1 MNNKRFLHGTIAT
14 AITAGVVILVLL
26 LNILCTVL
34 ANKGIWYIDFT
45 EENLYNISKVST
57 DLLDDLDPAINKITI
72 YFLAD
77 PDELDNASLKGN
89 TSGLDS
95 STWGMRYVYQL
106 AKLYASTYD
115 FITVDTLDLTKDAE
129 YIRTT
134 YASTVGTKFDALDV
148 IIDNCYDGVT
158 HNFRVCTRD
167 SFFTFEREASQV
179 YAANG
184 EYRFTST
191 ILSLSGNMP
200 TAYFLTGHGELV
212 GDPESDHDFG
222 EATALV
228 NLFADAGFASKK
240 INLLTEDFPPDVED
254 SLVNGSSVVVI
265 YGPQTDYI
273 TDFKNESDVNELTK
287 LRKYVNA
294 KNHHLMVFFDSEV
307 EPLTSL
313 EEYLYDYWGIEFL
326 QNKVIADTSDDRTSQ
341 ALSEDGRVFV
351 ADYVTSESSV
361 GSALTSSLFN
371 NLDSIPDVVF
381 SSARTIG
388 MRNEYTGIKGF
399 YESERTATLMLSPV
413 FTAPK
418 PSAAVYKNGEID
430 TYSQSV
436 YDKYHDLMY
445 DDKYKEF
452 FEFYTSKYDT
462 LFKEVYDVEY
472 GTLEDSEYSRLYSKK
487 YKELYDEYY
496 NENLKEDSDIKA
508 LEKEAD
514 KHAIKTLESDR
525 ELLDGY
531 REAAKAYADVEIA
544 KMADELKSETEKYI
558 VELAER
564 DMDAYLAKTDPGA
577 VMTLTYETWSNEK
590 SNNRIP
596 TYVLAA
602 GTTSFTSEE
611 YLSSAVYGNRDVMFY
626 TMRLMGKEIVPF
638 EIDFVK
644 LESEAISTD
653 GVNVTAVTVA
663 LTVVPAILV
672 LTVGVIVLVKRRK
685 HN

>member
-1 MNNKRFLHGTIAT
+1 
-14 AITAGVVILVLL
+14 
-26 LNILCTVL
+26 
-34 ANKGIWYIDFT
+34 
-45 EENLYNISKVST
+45 
-57 DLLDDLDPAINKITI
+57 
-72 YFLAD
+72 
-77 PDELDNASLKGN
+77 
-89 TSGLDS
+89 
-95 STWGMRYVYQL
+95 
-106 AKLYASTYD
+106 
-115 FITVDTLDLTKDAE
+115 
-129 YIRTT
+129 
-134 YASTVGTKFDALDV
+134 
-148 IIDNCYDGVT
+148 
-158 HNFRVCTRD
+158 
-167 SFFTFEREASQV
+167 
-179 YAANG
+179 
-184 EYRFTST
+184 
-191 ILSLSGNMP
+191 
-200 TAYFLTGHGELV
+200 
-212 GDPESDHDFG
+212 
-222 EATALV
+222 
-228 NLFADAGFASKK
+228 
-240 INLLTEDFPPDVED
+240 
-254 SLVNGSSVVVI
+254 
-265 YGPQTDYI
+265 
-273 TDFKNESDVNELTK
+273 
-287 LRKYVNA
+287 
-294 KNHHLMVFFDSEV
+294 
-307 EPLTSL
+307 
-313 EEYLYDYWGIEFL
+313 
-326 QNKVIADTSDDRTSQ
+326 
-341 ALSEDGRVFV
+341 
-351 ADYVTSESSV
+351 
-361 GSALTSSLFN
+361 
-371 NLDSIPDVVF
+371 
-381 SSARTIG
+381 

-487 YKELYDEYY
+487 YKELYDDYY

-514 KHAIKTLESDR
+514 KHAVKTLESDR